1 MPVMKADA
9 IKYIVTFRSVLPPQV
24 IVSTLPALT
33 KLLEAES
40 VVVRIYAAA
49 AIDKIL
55 LLKQPGTKTP
65 VLVYFN
71 KLITIT
77 YTNYFNKLNLSLE
90 YKNPVKNCFV
100 YI

>member
-1 MPVMKADA
+1 MNMYFMFIVNGMPVMKADA

-33 KLLEAES
+33 QLLEADS

-55 LLKQPGTKTP
+55 LLKHPDSKAS
-65 VLVYFN
+65 VLVFIYDTKIAQIILYF
-71 KLITIT
+71 KT
-77 YTNYFNKLNLSLE
+77 LN
-90 YKNPVKNCFV
+90 
-100 YI
+100 

>member
-9 IKYIVTFRSVLPPQV
+9 IKYMVTFRSVLPPQV
-24 IVSTLPALT
+24 VVSTLPALT

-55 LLKQPGTKTP
+55 LLKQPDSKTP
-65 VLVYFN
+65 VSVDLYI
-71 KLITIT
+71 LLIIIITIISFLELELGMAQT
-77 YTNYFNKLNLSLE
+77 LWFYF
-90 YKNPVKNCFV
+90 
-100 YI
+100 

>member
-1 MPVMKADA
+1 MLIVNGMPVMKADA

-24 IVSTLPALT
+24 IVNALPALT

-55 LLKQPGTKTP
+55 LLKQPDSKTQ
-65 VLVYFN
+65 VLVFAMN
-71 KLITIT
+71 S
-77 YTNYFNKLNLSLE
+77 LS
-90 YKNPVKNCFV
+90 F
-100 YI
+100 

>member
-1 MPVMKADA
+1 MYSCLINLVNGMPVMKADA

-55 LLKQPGTKTP
+55 LLKQPDSKTP
-65 VLVYFN
+65 VLVYSSF
-71 KLITIT
+71 II
-77 YTNYFNKLNLSLE
+77 
-90 YKNPVKNCFV
+90 
-100 YI
+100 

>member
-1 MPVMKADA
+1 MYLVNGMPVMKADA

-55 LLKQPGTKTP
+55 LLKRPDSKTP
-65 VLVYFN
+65 VLVNFS
-71 KLITIT
+71 LII
-77 YTNYFNKLNLSLE
+77 
-90 YKNPVKNCFV
+90 
-100 YI
+100 

>member
-1 MPVMKADA
+1 MYVYVFMFIVNGMPVMKADA

-24 IVSTLPALT
+24 IISTLPALT

-55 LLKQPGTKTP
+55 LLKQPDTRTP
-65 VLVYFN
+65 VLVY
-71 KLITIT
+71 LIFLPRGLV
-77 YTNYFNKLNLSLE
+77 NY
-90 YKNPVKNCFV
+90 Y
-100 YI
+100 

>member
-55 LLKQPGTKTP
+55 LLKQPDTKTP
-65 VLVYFN
+65 VSVYLYISLLFFIIIFCIYILELV
-71 KLITIT
+71 T
-77 YTNYFNKLNLSLE
+77 
-90 YKNPVKNCFV
+90 
-100 YI
+100 

>member
-1 MPVMKADA
+1 MFILFVVYRMPVMKADA

-33 KLLEAES
+33 QLLEAES

-55 LLKQPGTKTP
+55 LLKQPDKTP
-65 VLVYFN
+65 VLVQFYIF
-71 KLITIT
+71 LI
-77 YTNYFNKLNLSLE
+77 
-90 YKNPVKNCFV
+90 CH
-100 YI
+100 